1 MGFKLF
7 SFDTLVFPLL
17 VPFILAWLALARLLS
32 MLAPLL
38 IFPSFVFLP
47 PLYRALPFL
56 RGVWRQRG
64 PSGLFMKLGFDANYL
79 MNITRRCVGGA
90 CGRCRL
96 RRARARLPVP
106 LCPTQSVPVWTWL
119 QAAHI
124 ALAEG
129 HPRLLHRGVP
139 ESRDHFS
146 RQLPAG
152 APSDQ
157 RCGCCPRTM
166 AMLAAL
172 LVLNTG
178 AQGSVC
184 RNGWHALA

>member
-32 MLAPLL
+32 MLAPFL

-79 MNITRRCVGGA
+79 MNITRRCVGGPVDA
-90 CGRCRL
+90 ADSVVHAHDYRYHSAPPRVYLCGPGCRLLTLPL
-96 RRARARLPVP
+96 RRATPDFYIVGFPKAGTTSLANYLREHPAISGAAAAPAQWQCSLPYW
-106 LCPTQSVPVWTWL
+106 C
-119 QAAHI
+119 
-124 ALAEG
+124 
-129 HPRLLHRGVP
+129 
-139 ESRDHFS
+139 
-146 RQLPAG
+146 
-152 APSDQ
+152 
-157 RCGCCPRTM
+157 
-166 AMLAAL
+166 
-172 LVLNTG
+172 
-178 AQGSVC
+178 
-184 RNGWHALA
+184 